1 MESINIE
8 NIKKYL
14 SNAVQ
19 KNANELNIIEKLI
32 KIALIFI
39 VIFILTKIVNKIINK
54 TMQKRRHTNLLV
66 SDKRANTLINTL
78 RKSINYFL
86 VFVGVVMTLELFDID
101 TKSILATAGIG
112 GLAIGFG
119 AQSLV
124 KDLITGFFILL
135 EDQYSVGELIETE
148 GYEGIVE
155 DLGVRVTKLR
165 AFSGELHI
173 IPNGNIKVVTNKT
186 RGSMRALVT
195 MSIAYESDVDKA
207 IKVLEGVCEDMK
219 NKYETITEGPTV
231 LGIVNLGDYNVDI
244 NIVAKTNPMDQWDIE
259 RKIRKA
265 SKEALEKAGIEIP
278 YPKNVIIR
286 DNEEKEAKYKTS

>member
-1 MESINIE
+1 MEKFNIE
-8 NIKKYL
+8 TIKGYL
-14 SNAVQ
+14 SNMIQ

-32 KIALIFI
+32 KVAVIFI
-39 VIFILTKIVNKIINK
+39 VIFILTKIVNKIIKK
-54 TMQKRRHTNLLV
+54 TLENRKHTNLLM
-66 SDKRANTLINTL
+66 SNKRANTLINTL

-86 VFVGVVMTLELFDID
+86 VFIGIVMALDLFNIN

-148 GYEGIVE
+148 GFEGIVE

-173 IPNGNIKVVTNKT
+173 IPNGNIKIVTNKT
-186 RGSMRALVT
+186 RGAMRALVT
-195 MSIAYESDVDKA
+195 MSIAYEADVDKA
-207 IKVLEGVCEDMK
+207 IKVLEDVCTRIKEGDKEDIIK
-219 NKYETITEGPTV
+219 EGPTV

-244 NIVAKTNPMDQWDIE
+244 NIVAKTNPMDQWNME
-259 RKIRKA
+259 RTIRKA

-278 YPKNVIIR
+278 YPKNIIIR
-286 DNEEKEAKYKTS
+286 EKKED

>member
-1 MESINIE
+1 MDT
-8 NIKKYL
+8 IKTYL
-14 SNAVQ
+14 KNTIQ
-19 KNANELNIIEKLI
+19 KNAAELSIIEKLI
-32 KIALIFI
+32 KMAIIFFI
-39 VIFILTKIVNKIINK
+39 ILILTKMVNKIIRK
-54 TMQKRRHTNLLV
+54 AMEKRRHTNILMTN
-66 SDKRANTLINTL
+66 KRANTLINTL
-78 RKSINYFL
+78 RKAINYFL
-86 VFVGVVMTLELFDID
+86 VFIGVMMALDLFGVN
-101 TKSILATAGIG
+101 TRSILATAGIG

-195 MSIAYESDVDKA
+195 MSISYEADVDKA
-207 IKVLEGVCEDMK
+207 IRVLEEVCEDIRG
-219 NKYETITEGPTV
+219 KYETITEGPTV

-244 NIVAKTNPMDQWDIE
+244 NIVAKTIPMDQWDIE

-265 SKEALEKAGIEIP
+265 CKEALEKAGIEIP

-286 DNEEKEAKYKTS
+286 EKEDKAHKEDKIS

>member
-1 MESINIE
+1 MRDINIDR
-8 NIKKYL
+8 IKGYL
-14 SNAVQ
+14 RNMVE
-19 KNANELNIIEKLI
+19 KNASELNVIEKLI
-32 KIALIFI
+32 KIAIIFM
-39 VIFILTKIVNKIINK
+39 VIFILTKIVNKIVKKAMTNRK
-54 TMQKRRHTNLLV
+54 HTNIIV
-66 SDKRANTLINTL
+66 STKRANTLINTL

-86 VFVGVVMTLELFDID
+86 VFVGIVMALDLFNIN

-135 EDQYSVGELIETE
+135 EDQYSVGELIQTE

-173 IPNGNIKVVTNKT
+173 IPNGNITVVTNKT
-186 RGSMRALVT
+186 RGAMRALVT
-195 MSIAYESDVDKA
+195 MSISYEADVDKA
-207 IKVLEGVCEDMK
+207 ISVLEDVCARIKEEDK
-219 NKYETITEGPTV
+219 EDVIKEGPTV

-244 NIVAKTNPMDQWDIE
+244 NIVAKTNPMDQWNME
-259 RKIRKA
+259 RKIRRA
-265 SKEALEKAGIEIP
+265 SKAALEKAGIEIP

-286 DNEEKEAKYKTS
+286 EKQENKDK

>member
-1 MESINIE
+1 M
-8 NIKKYL
+8 
-14 SNAVQ
+14 VQ
-19 KNANELNIIEKLI
+19 KNAAELNIIEKLI
-32 KIALIFI
+32 KIAIIFV
-39 VIFILTKIVNKIINK
+39 VIYILTRIVNKIIDK
-54 TMQKRRHTNLLV
+54 TIKNRKKSPILV
-66 SDKRANTLINTL
+66 SNKRATTLINTL
-78 RKSINYFL
+78 KKTINYFL
-86 VFVGVVMTLELFDID
+86 VFVGVVMALDLFNID

-135 EDQYSVGELIETE
+135 EDQYSVGELIQTE

-186 RGSMRALVT
+186 RGAMRALVT
-195 MSIAYESDVDKA
+195 MSIAYEADVNKA
-207 IKVLEGVCEDMK
+207 IKVLEDVCEEIK
-219 NKYETITEGPTV
+219 NNNDTIIEGPTV

-244 NIVAKTNPMDQWDIE
+244 NIVAKTEPMEQWNME
-259 RKIRKA
+259 REIRKL
-265 SKEALEKAGIEIP
+265 SKEALERAGIEIP
-278 YPKNVIIR
+278 YPKNIVLR
-286 DNEEKEAKYKTS
+286 EKEEK